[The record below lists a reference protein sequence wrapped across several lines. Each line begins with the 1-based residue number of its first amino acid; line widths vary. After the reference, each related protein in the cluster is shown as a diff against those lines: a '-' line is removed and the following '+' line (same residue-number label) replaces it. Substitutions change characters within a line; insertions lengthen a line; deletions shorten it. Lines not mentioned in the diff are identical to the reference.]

1 MTNIRF
7 IALKILEK
15 IEQDNAY
22 SNITLDKVLKN
33 YDVSVRDS
41 AFICNLVYGV
51 IERKLQLDYII
62 SSYSKIP
69 IRKVSTDVLTAL
81 RMGIYQVLF
90 MDKVP
95 DSAAVNESVNLVKK
109 CKKKS
114 ATGFVNAI
122 LRNVLRNRNSLPMPN
137 KEKDRLKYLE
147 VKYSCPAEL
156 ILFWEEAYGLEFTEE
171 LLKSL
176 QEKPNLIIRVNT
188 LKNSRQELEKILNSE
203 GVKTEIV
210 EEMENALILKGSGSI
225 SNLKSFSEGRF
236 HVQDLASQVLC
247 EILSPKESEIVA
259 DMCSAPGGK
268 SFTLAQIM
276 NNIGGIYAFDLY
288 DHKVKLIN
296 DGAKRLGINII
307 DARVRDALS
316 DDSNL
321 EMADKVLCDVPCS
334 GLGIIRRKPEIR
346 YKDLQV
352 LENLPNLQYNIL
364 CNSERFTK
372 VGGVLMYSTCT
383 LNPKEN
389 GEIATRFLDEHKN
402 YVPYDIQG
410 IKLKRTID
418 EPNNQLTLMPN
429 INNTDGF
436 FIAAFKKIG

>member
-15 IEQDNAY
+15 IEQNNAY

-156 ILFWEEAYGLEFTEE
+156 ISFWEEAYGLEFTEE

-188 LKNSRQELEKILNSE
+188 LKNSRQDLEKILNSE

-236 HVQDLASQVLC
+236 HVQDLASQILC

-276 NNIGGIYAFDLY
+276 NNIGKIYAFDLY

>member
-22 SNITLDKVLKN
+22 SNITLDRVLKN

-62 SSYSKIP
+62 SNYSKIP

-203 GVKTEIV
+203 GVETEIV

-225 SNLKSFSEGRF
+225 STLKSFSEGRF
-236 HVQDLASQVLC
+236 HVQDLASQILC

-276 NNIGGIYAFDLY
+276 NNIGKIYAFDLY
-288 DHKVKLIN
+288 NHKVKLIN
-296 DGAKRLGINII
+296 DGAKRLEINII
-307 DARVRDALS
+307 DARVRDALL
-316 DDSNL
+316 DDSDL

-389 GEIATRFLDEHKN
+389 GEIAARFLDEHKN